1 MGTVAVGLVACLLA
15 GVSLGAGPG
24 VVVASA
30 NEPPLVDAGLDQS
43 VRTNA
48 TVYLDAGGS
57 LDADGTIT
65 QHRWEIEHPNGTV
78 VAPNCESCVTTEF
91 VPRAT
96 GRYEVTV
103 TVTDDDGATASDT
116 LYVEVQN
123 RTPAAVEL
131 SGPGTLVAG
140 ATGTFEATAQAGEAA
155 VTSVAWDADGSTVE
169 SQVVDDAG
177 TWSHNLS
184 FDDPGNHTVSVA
196 VTDALGQQ
204 TRERYEVRVVSAVAD
219 ESQASDA
226 DLSGAGGGGS
236 GGSPPGGGYVSYASD
251 GDSLLFSDVD
261 GLYLSDAGSD
271 SLALSPSDVEAGLE
285 RVSEENIKRSCN
297 IGTASDCS
305 GRRDVT
311 VTGEAADVLAN
322 QLEINPSGLRTSF
335 TGGGIDAGELER
347 ELDSGV
353 GEESGDRRSSGG
365 TTGRYTDSHGSSN
378 SGGTADSDWTTQT
391 PSVDWTID
399 ETSPSHSS
407 LDESDD
413 SSSSSSGTSWSTE
426 SATANWDIDEIGDS
440 STSDSD
446 DDSGGSDSNSD
457 SGGSNSGGSSDSSDD
472 DDGGEGCNFDWYC

>member
-204 TRERYEVRVVSAVAD
+204 TRERYEVRVVSAVVD

-261 GLYLSDAGSD
+261 GLYLSNAGSD

-353 GEESGDRRSSGG
+353 GDGNTTREKDNQEQSGPDDIYENRGN
-365 TTGRYTDSHGSSN
+365 DFSN
-378 SGGTADSDWTTQT
+378 SWNVDSSTADW
-391 PSVDWTID
+391 
-399 ETSPSHSS
+399 S
-407 LDESDD
+407 LDNDDSELSNNNDD